1 MKKSEKRIILFA
13 LFGSIILTIILLLA
27 ANNRRLYDKSKPNI
41 FEIPG
46 TAYEYT
52 LQNKTYFGYYF
63 MVQKKP
69 TDTAEIHNM
78 IDNFINENH
87 NIISNAF
94 DESASYVE
102 FHFMIPSTHF
112 PVYFEQDK
120 NPFIMND
127 FIIYYEETNEFLSVT
142 FESAND
148 SGYYDFRYYDF
159 RY

>member
-13 LFGSIILTIILLLA
+13 LFGSIILTVVLLSV

-46 TAYEYT
+46 TA
-52 LQNKTYFGYYF
+52 GIASDYYF
-63 MVQKKP
+63 MFQKKP
-69 TDTAEIHNM
+69 TDQDEVRNM
-78 IDNFINENH
+78 IENFIDENH

-94 DESASYVE
+94 DEGATHVQ

-112 PVYFEQDK
+112 PVYFEENK
-120 NPFIMND
+120 NYFIMDDTITNY
-127 FIIYYEETNEFLSVT
+127 IITNEFLSVT